1 MFSFSVSPIP
11 SKNPNPYFVL
21 ECLLYVSAYR
31 TAVKIHVTSFSWKVI
46 TVFTFLKTEA
56 NLPDLSGVKLVI
68 GKFKMEKIRY
78 FSVW

>member
-1 MFSFSVSPIP
+1 M
-11 SKNPNPYFVL
+11 
-21 ECLLYVSAYR
+21 
-31 TAVKIHVTSFSWKVI
+31 
-46 TVFTFLKTEA
+46 FTFLKTEA